1 MFFSDHVA
9 QNSNVHKTLSK
20 LQISPKL
27 RNSMITVGNKI
38 DLISSEDLKY
48 IREDGMIPISTKS
61 GQNMEE
67 LIELIDDILI
77 QSTNRV
83 KATFKVLT
91 GSDEFR
97 TIMKR
102 FAISDVQV
110 CDEDYNYTL
119 IQTIGFYHEAEFFK
133 EFLVKNLD

>member
-1 MFFSDHVA
+1 
-9 QNSNVHKTLSK
+9 
-20 LQISPKL
+20 
-27 RNSMITVGNKI
+27 MITVGNKI

-97 TIMKR
+97 TIMKH
-102 FAISDVQV
+102 FAISDVEV

-119 IQTIGFYHEAEFFK
+119 IETIALKHEVIQFK
-133 EFLVKNLD
+133 EFLVKN